1 MTIKEKIRRGVL
13 HTARFTQYAQAE
25 DKSGV
30 LYFRSGG
37 GEIVDMYDYSDAAK
51 QIEAEMDEH
60 QLNKATVYVDTE
72 ECFTVIRG

>member
-1 MTIKEKIRRGVL
+1 MTIKEQIRYGVL
-13 HTARFTQYAQAE
+13 HTARFMQYAQVE
-25 DKSGV
+25 DNGGV
-30 LYFRSGG
+30 LYFRSE

-72 ECFTVIRG
+72 EHFTIIRG

>member
-1 MTIKEKIRRGVL
+1 MTIKEQIRRGVL
-13 HTARFTQYAQAE
+13 HTVRFMQYAQVE
-25 DKSGV
+25 DKCGV
-30 LYFRSGG
+30 LYFRSE

-72 ECFTVIRG
+72 EHFTVIRG

>member
-1 MTIKEKIRRGVL
+1 MTIKEQIRRGVL
-13 HTARFTQYAQAE
+13 HTARFTQYAHVE
-25 DKSGV
+25 DKGGV
-30 LYFRSGG
+30 LYFRSE

-72 ECFTVIRG
+72 EHFTVIRG